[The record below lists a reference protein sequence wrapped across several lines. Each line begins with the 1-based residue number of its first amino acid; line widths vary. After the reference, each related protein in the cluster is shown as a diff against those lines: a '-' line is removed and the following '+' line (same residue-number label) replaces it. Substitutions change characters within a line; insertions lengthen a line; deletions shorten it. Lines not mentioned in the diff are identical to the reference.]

1 MHVARS
7 TAQCSGLIFF
17 NRCQTR
23 TPIGKVSKVKLPL
36 IKVSAPI
43 IRQTFPLTNLK
54 ECAATGRDGT
64 KNVYYDDKF
73 DPDPFWSSLI
83 KEILWCLRDLF
94 QFLAEQPSQLKYIEW
109 PSFQRTLKTATLTL
123 VIVVFLIVALCSVD
137 SALCYILAWFS
148 RKSA

>member
-109 PSFQRTLKTATLTL
+109 PSFQRTPCAIFWLGFQENLHRSISSCTDKELR
-123 VIVVFLIVALCSVD
+123 S
-137 SALCYILAWFS
+137 WGEGQ
-148 RKSA
+148 